1 MTKESYEAQQRY
13 FARLAERAHE
23 AERLLSSASGFHIE
37 LSWKKLSEE
46 RRGQL
51 TTAARLLYDNPL
63 GEASQMSRL
72 CVLGETPEISAQQMP
87 EMYKCGPELVNA
99 VERLVGDIV
108 SKKSL
113 VEVIRNWDQARK
125 GNWFEKI

>member
-72 CVLGETPEISAQQMP
+72 CILGEPPELDSQRP
-87 EMYKCGPELVNA
+87 EMYKCGPQLVNS
-99 VERLVGDIV
+99 VEGLVRDIV
-108 SKKSL
+108 HKKPHGEI
-113 VEVIRNWDQARK
+113 VKNWDRARK
-125 GNWFEKI
+125 GDWFKKI